1 VETGLSVTAKLLSLP
16 EAAELA
22 ALRAWHEGLSS
33 RDAVARYLGQ
43 ARSAGQSSRGVIG
56 AIRRDIAAFAR
67 SRHRDDLAKL
77 FTGPARKGPAAARA
91 VATAIEQLRSAP
103 VPVPLIGDG
112 VDHWLEPRVAAALR
126 KAGIKTLADLTLR
139 VPRRRRWWVDIDGI
153 GKAGARRIEA
163 FFAAHEDLTDRARA
177 LLVTQAPSD
186 VVPWEKLVV
195 PHEVDG
201 TVGLHRAP
209 RASCALRANNDYEAV
224 QAWLSLHEAPATQR
238 AYRKEA
244 ERLILWAIVE
254 RGVALS
260 SLATED
266 AVTYRAFLR
275 QPTPRQRWVGPA
287 SPRHSAEWRP
297 FAGGLSTRSRAY
309 ALSVLSSMFRWLIE
323 QRYVLANPFAGIKVR
338 GARQT
343 TLDTTRSFSE
353 GEWKLVRTVAEGLE
367 WTYGWQPGAAQRLRF
382 LIDFSYSTGLRAG
395 ELVHAKLGSIEVDA
409 HGDTWLHVVG
419 KGSKAGKVVLPGL
432 ARGVLDRDLAQRGL
446 PVTPAKWNPA
456 TPLLGSLD
464 GEGGHHA
471 QAAVGD
477 REEVLRRD
485 GRRLGGY
492 ESGVGREAAP
502 GHAALD
508 AAHARHPC
516 TSARRRTDHRA
527 RQPAA
532 RVLVDHVHVPAL
544 GRSSPGQADRW
555 GIRGACGVTGRG
567 RLKRVNLHRKHKGSP
582 RAGFASACRG

>member
-1 VETGLSVTAKLLSLP
+1 VETGLSVTATPLSLP
-16 EAAELA
+16 DAASLA

-33 RDAVARYLGQ
+33 RDAVSRYFGRAR
-43 ARSAGQSSRGVIG
+43 AAGQSSRGVIG
-56 AIRRDIAAFAR
+56 AIRREIAAFVK

-91 VATAIEQLRSAP
+91 MAAAIEQLRSAAD
-103 VPVPLIGDG
+103 PVPLIGDG
-112 VDHWLEPRVAAALR
+112 VDLWLAPRVAAVLR
-126 KAGIKTLADLTLR
+126 RAGIKTLADLTLR
-139 VPRRRRWWVDIDGI
+139 VPRRRRWWVDIDGL
-153 GKAGARRIEA
+153 GAAGARQVEA
-163 FFAAHEDLTDRARA
+163 FFAEHADLTDRARA
-177 LLVTQAPSD
+177 LLVTTATSE

-195 PHEVDG
+195 PREVDG
-201 TVGLHRAP
+201 SMGLHRAP
-209 RASCALRANNDYEAV
+209 RASCVLRADNDYAAV

-266 AVTYRAFLR
+266 ALAYRAFLR

-287 SPRHSAEWRP
+287 SPRSSSEWRP

-309 ALSVLSSMFRWLIE
+309 ALSVLSSMFRWLVE

-338 GARQT
+338 GARQA

-367 WTYGWQPGAAQRLRF
+367 WSHGWQPDAAQRLRF

-395 ELVHAKLGSIEVDA
+395 ELVHATLGSIEVDA
-409 HGDTWLHVVG
+409 HGDHWLHVVG

-432 ARGVLDRDLAQRGL
+432 ARGVLDKHLAQRGL

-456 TPLLGSLD
+456 TPLLGRLD
-464 GEGGHHA
+464 GEAGITSKRLWA
-471 QAAVGD
+471 IVKRFFATTADVLAD
-477 REEVLRRD
+477 TNPALAEKLRRATPHWM
-485 GRRLGGY
+485 RHT
-492 ESGVGREAAP
+492 
-502 GHAALD
+502 HATHAL
-508 AAHARHPC
+508 
-516 TSARRRTDHRA
+516 
-527 RQPAA
+527 Q
-532 RVLVDHVHVPAL
+532 
-544 GRSSPGQADRW
+544 
-555 GIRGACGVTGRG
+555 RGAELTTVRD
-567 RLKRVNLHRKHKGSP
+567 NLRHASLSTTSMYLHSDDLR
-582 RAGFASACRG
+582 RAKQIGGAFEAPAP